1 MNFTELDELLGKYEL
16 FDISMQKISTYK
28 DRIAKAKGEF
38 DEFKAAVELARMVYP
53 LMEIFKNA
61 DNEEDEILLDNQFY
75 CGEASKHFPSIYQK
89 DSAKE
94 TQTEFLNFK
103 FFDIQRYMK
112 IFEQNKIEIEKVV
125 EEWHNV
131 YQMHIMKDRMK
142 KEINTE
148 FVLEKYN
155 KKEYLIIKSDNFTTL
170 TELLKKNLDLAQEKL
185 DLFPVPRED
194 IIVVKI
200 FQEFKNIVKEML
212 DIVKGLKDKQ
222 EQLERYMDKTTEIK
236 KKPECFQMLKQAE
249 KQYKIMIDMI
259 AENSN
264 KLQTVYVEK
273 DKYKGYIEDLTKLFK
288 DIEKTL
294 YE

>member
-1 MNFTELDELLGKYEL
+1 M
-16 FDISMQKISTYK
+16 
-28 DRIAKAKGEF
+28 
-38 DEFKAAVELARMVYP
+38 
-53 LMEIFKNA
+53 
-61 DNEEDEILLDNQFY
+61 
-75 CGEASKHFPSIYQK
+75 
-89 DSAKE
+89 
-94 TQTEFLNFK
+94 
-103 FFDIQRYMK
+103 
-112 IFEQNKIEIEKVV
+112 
-125 EEWHNV
+125 
-131 YQMHIMKDRMK
+131 
-142 KEINTE
+142 
-148 FVLEKYN
+148 
-155 KKEYLIIKSDNFTTL
+155 II
-170 TELLKKNLDLAQEKL
+170 KKNLDLAQEKL